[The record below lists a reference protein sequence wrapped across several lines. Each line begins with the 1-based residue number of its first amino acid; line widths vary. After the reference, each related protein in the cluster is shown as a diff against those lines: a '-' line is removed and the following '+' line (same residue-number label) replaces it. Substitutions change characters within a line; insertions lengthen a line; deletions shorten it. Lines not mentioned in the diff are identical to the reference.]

1 MNSST
6 GKKSELCRLSSVTH
20 RGQSGSHCFSNLDAA
35 HAGYTIVSPGLTVER
50 RIMPEEQRWCPG
62 ISRCFAARCVPVV
75 KKTTGP
81 LPDNRRLHTGY
92 LDSMRYFPVW
102 SRFGPVFTHGRFIP
116 GQCELGLNYASVISS
131 YFTLSYIIHVS
142 P

>member
-1 MNSST
+1 MD
-6 GKKSELCRLSSVTH
+6 KSELCRLSSVTH

-35 HAGYTIVSPGLTVER
+35 HAGYTMVSPDLTVER
-50 RIMPEEQRWCPG
+50 RIMPEEQRWRPG
-62 ISRCFAARCVPVV
+62 IGRRWFADRCVPVV
-75 KKTTGP
+75 KKTTVP

-92 LDSMRYFPVW
+92 LDSMRCFPVW
-102 SRFGPVFTHGRFIP
+102 SRLGPVSTHGRFVP
-116 GQCELGLNYASVISS
+116 WQCELGLNYASVISS